1 MALDY
6 RKIREDKKKEYG
18 TKVGNYGRLL
28 ANLYSDRAHFIF
40 ELLQNAEDALGDRG
54 SSWQGSRAVSFDL
67 TREHLRVGHFG
78 RPFDETDV
86 RGICEIGESPKA
98 DDLTSIGRFGV
109 GFKSVYTITDRPEIH
124 SGTEDFAIENYV
136 LPEAAPEID
145 KGLDETVFLFPP
157 KPGEGSEYDDI
168 AVGLRSL
175 GASSLL
181 FLRHIDEVQ
190 WHIDDGRSGH
200 YLRELSQVDEEVRR
214 VTVIGHAFGEPDVS
228 TEWLVF
234 SSAVSLGDGSPAG
247 HVEIAFFLD
256 PEHGNIRPVNDSRL
270 VVFFPTT
277 LETHLGFLIQ
287 GPYQTTPSRD
297 SVPSYVPWNKH
308 LVDETSMLL
317 VHALHWLRD
326 RNQLSTAVLRCL
338 PLNSNDFGAAPGL
351 TSPLLGGRSP
361 DRTSMFAPLFAAT
374 KRALSSDPPLLP
386 CWNSGYVSARRALL
400 GRTEGIRRLFSE
412 TQLSALYGSGQEMEW
427 LSGDITQD
435 RTPELRDYLMR
446 ELDVEELDP
455 EALTRKLN
463 AAFLERQSDSWITEL
478 YEFLNGQPAII
489 RMLTGQV
496 ARSYSVEVALIRLTD
511 GKHVVPGKSRAFLP
525 SEAQTDFPTVR
536 PAVCSTPDALNFL
549 RSVGVR
555 EPDLVDDVT
564 QNVLPKYQQGEVRVD
579 DAEYEADIGRIIRA
593 FATDS
598 TAQRELLLQK
608 LRESMFVKTVAT
620 RGTAKSHS
628 RPNWVYLASDSLR
641 NLFHGVE
648 DVRIAD
654 DSYQCLC
661 GQQIKTLLEACGAS
675 SHLKAIP
682 VESRL
687 TYQQKVQLRQ
697 GAGSTRPETSTDWT
711 LLGLDALLRH
721 IQSASVDLRREKA
734 HMLWEALIEFLEK
747 EGTQRFSGTYRWH
760 YYSWQEAKFPARFVE
775 QLNESTWVPDKGD
788 HLCAPGSIVFE
799 SLGWREHPFLQS
811 QIVFRQPEPPIV
823 ATLAKEAG
831 IEAESLDLILQ
842 HSVTAEQLRAWLGL
856 TEGSKD
862 NGPALARSDAEA
874 RNLEPREDNRDHPIE
889 GTRPAWPSPQ
899 GHPTSPENEDLPRD
913 DESMEPF
920 AKLLFE
926 ASVVEG
932 FIDADRP
939 TIISREGPL
948 TEESAWRQTQESGR
962 FGRSG
967 THTRKTVKRWEPTEA
982 AATLAEEFKAMVH
995 GDYGRRCQICGT
1007 TFRMR
1012 SGGLQT
1018 FVVHV
1023 VEPKG
1028 DSRTNHLGDL
1038 MGLCGHHFSLV
1049 RYGEWTWLNPETGS
1063 PFESSEG
1070 IEGWECW
1077 RNFVLNAEGT
1087 DAERTDDDGNIYI
1100 GLPVR
1105 FWNVYEEWEPQ
1116 SSLVNTTVRYSKP
1129 HWRYLCELLKT

>member
-6 RKIREDKKKEYG
+6 RKIRDDKKQEYG

-28 ANLYSDRAHFIF
+28 ANLYSDRTHFIF

-54 SSWQGSRAVSFDL
+54 SDWQGSRAVSFDL
-67 TREHLRVGHFG
+67 TRDNLRVGHFG

-124 SGTEDFAIENYV
+124 SGPEDFAIENYV
-136 LPEAAPEID
+136 LPEAALQID
-145 KGLDETVFLFPP
+145 NGLDETVFLFPL
-157 KPGEGSEYDDI
+157 KPGEESVYVDI

-181 FLRHIDEVQ
+181 FLRHIDEIQ

-200 YLRELSQVDEEVRR
+200 YLREFAPVEEGVRR

-234 SSAVSLGDGSPAG
+234 SRAVSLDDGSSAG
-247 HVEIAFFLD
+247 HVEVAFFLD

-277 LETHLGFLIQ
+277 LETHLGFLMQ

-297 SVPSYVPWNKH
+297 SVPPYVPWNKH
-308 LVDETSMLL
+308 LVDQTSILL

-326 RNQLSTAVLRCL
+326 RDQLSTDVLRCL
-338 PLNSNDFGAAPGL
+338 PLNPSDFDAAPSP

-361 DRTSMFAPLFAAT
+361 GRANMFAPLFGAV
-374 KRALSSDPPLLP
+374 KRALSSEPPLLP

-400 GRTEGIRRLFSE
+400 GRTEGIRQLFSDA
-412 TQLSALYGSGQEMEW
+412 QLSVLYGTDREMAW
-427 LSGDITQD
+427 LSGEITQD
-435 RTPELRDYLMR
+435 RAPELRDYLMR

-455 EALTRKLN
+455 ESVTRKLN
-463 AAFLERQSDSWITEL
+463 VTFLEQQSDSWIMEL

-489 RMLTGQV
+489 RMLTGQF
-496 ARSYSVEVALIRLTD
+496 ARSYSVDVPLIRLTN
-511 GKHVVPGKSRAFLP
+511 GKHVVSGKSRTFLP

-549 RSVGVR
+549 RSVGIR

-564 QNVLPKYQQGEVRVD
+564 QNVLPKYQRSDVAVD
-579 DAEYEADIGRIIRA
+579 DAEYERDIGRIIRA

-598 TAQRELLLQK
+598 AAQREALLQK
-608 LRESMFVKTVAT
+608 LRDSMFVKTVAP
-620 RGTAKSHS
+620 GGSAKSHS
-628 RPNWVYLASDSLR
+628 KPSWVYLASDGLR
-641 NLFHGVE
+641 TLFDAVE
-648 DVRIAD
+648 DVRIVD
-654 DSYQCLC
+654 ESYGCLY
-661 GQQIKTLLEACGAS
+661 GHQIKTLLEACGAS
-675 SHLKAIP
+675 SHLKPIP
-682 VESRL
+682 FVSNL
-687 TYQQKVQLRQ
+687 THQKKVGMRQ
-697 GAGSTRPETSTDWT
+697 GTGSTREETVTDWT
-711 LLGLDALLRH
+711 ILGLDSLLEQ
-721 IQSASVDLRREKA
+721 IQFLSADLRREKA
-734 HMLWEALIEFLEK
+734 QSLWEALVEFLEK

-760 YYSWQEAKFPARFVE
+760 YYSWYKADFPARFVE
-775 QLNESTWVPDKGD
+775 QLNESDWVPDEGN
-788 HLCAPGSIVFE
+788 HLHRPASIAFE
-799 SLGWREHPFLQS
+799 SLGWKEHPFLQS

-823 ATLAKEAG
+823 ATLAKETG
-831 IEAESLDLILQ
+831 IESESLDLILK

-856 TEGSKD
+856 TEASKA
-862 NGPALARSDAEA
+862 GTPASVASDAEA
-874 RNLEPREDNRDHPIE
+874 DNLEPGERTREHPQE
-889 GTRPAWPSPQ
+889 GTRPASPSPHA
-899 GHPTSPENEDLPRD
+899 HPTASENEDLPGD
-913 DESMEPF
+913 DQNREPF
-920 AKLLFE
+920 AKLLFD
-926 ASVVEG
+926 ATVVEALM
-932 FIDADRP
+932 DADRP
-939 TIISREGPL
+939 TTFSDEGPL
-948 TEESAWRQTQESGR
+948 TEESARRQTQESGR

-967 THTRKTVKRWEPTEA
+967 THMRKTVRRWEPTEA
-982 AATLAEEFKAMVH
+982 AAALADEFKTMVH

-1049 RYGEWTWLNPETGS
+1049 RYGEWTWLNPETVS
-1063 PFESSEG
+1063 TFESSGEV
-1070 IEGWECW
+1070 EGWEHW
-1077 RNFVLNAEGT
+1077 RNFVLSAEGT
-1087 DAERTDDDGNIYI
+1087 DAERTDDDGNTYI
-1100 GLPVR
+1100 AVPVR
-1105 FWNVYEEWEPQ
+1105 FWNIYEEWAPE
-1116 SSLVNTTVRYSKP
+1116 SGRVDTTVRYSKP
-1129 HWRYLCELLKT
+1129 HWKYLCQLLKS